1 MYRTPCCGAAQV
13 GHAHGSTQMVDET
26 LEPNTSREQAS
37 EPIVYEPDTTE
48 SEATVDSH
56 FSERGTHEEN
66 GSNSGA
72 DDIGPAEDAGPT
84 SHTASDVQEGMQN
97 ISIADK

>member
-1 MYRTPCCGAAQV
+1 MQV
-13 GHAHGSTQMVDET
+13 GHAHGSTRMVDET
-26 LEPNTSREQAS
+26 LEPNTSRAQAS
-37 EPIVYEPDTTE
+37 EPTVYEPDTTE

-56 FSERGTHEEN
+56 SSERGTYDLHEEN

-84 SHTASDVQEGMQN
+84 SHTAADVQEGMQN
-97 ISIADK
+97 MSIADK

>member
-1 MYRTPCCGAAQV
+1 MQV
-13 GHAHGSTQMVDET
+13 GHAHGSTRMVDET

-37 EPIVYEPDTTE
+37 EPTVYEPDTTE

-56 FSERGTHEEN
+56 SSERGTYDLHEEN

-84 SHTASDVQEGMQN
+84 SHTAADVQEGMQT